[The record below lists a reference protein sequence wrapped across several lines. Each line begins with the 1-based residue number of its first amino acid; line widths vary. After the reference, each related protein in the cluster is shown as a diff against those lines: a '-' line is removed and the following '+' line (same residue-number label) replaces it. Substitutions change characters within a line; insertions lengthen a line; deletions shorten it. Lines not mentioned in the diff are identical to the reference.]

1 MRVKARPQCTCRD
14 EVQHQYP
21 QRQLFLLPLFQH
33 GKRFDSISICAG
45 HFCSHYQQVFAITTT
60 ASFNDGNGGN
70 GSSLGSTLDTVV
82 CGLELPELSNNIQH
96 GNHPIDTV
104 KRENKA
110 SCFTHLMLRLLNS
123 FDAMKEITIHT
134 SAR

>member
-1 MRVKARPQCTCRD
+1 MRGASLQS
-14 EVQHQYP
+14 
-21 QRQLFLLPLFQH
+21 LSASF
-33 GKRFDSISICAG
+33 
-45 HFCSHYQQVFAITTT
+45 FAITT

-82 CGLELPELSNNIQH
+82 CGLERPELSDNIQH

-104 KRENKA
+104 KRKNKA
-110 SCFTHLMLRLLNS
+110 SCFTHLMLLHLNS
-123 FDAMKEITIHT
+123 FDAMKEDTIHT